1 MNNARSNYK
10 NYSKKIDQYAQK
22 IKFEENSPILDFYC
36 NDLNY
41 KIYLTQGISSFKE
54 SSNYLRN
61 INGKLNN
68 LKILDTNINLFKH
81 YQNNPDQI
89 NKNVEILLEKVRGKY
104 KILAINIV
112 TVNFDDPEMTTMI
125 SIVDGEECKGIR
137 EIIFSKEITHVDVK
151 SKRLNEKEKVIY
163 YVFAKE
169 FTE

>member
-1 MNNARSNYK
+1 M
-10 NYSKKIDQYAQK
+10 
-22 IKFEENSPILDFYC
+22 
-36 NDLNY
+36 
-41 KIYLTQGISSFKE
+41 
-54 SSNYLRN
+54 
-61 INGKLNN
+61 
-68 LKILDTNINLFKH
+68 FKH

-104 KILAINIV
+104 EILAINIV

-163 YVFAKE
+163 YVFAKVFIE
-169 FTE
+169 